1 MSDSTILYLDL
12 ETYSATKLTVHG
24 LHVYAVDAEILLMAY
39 AVNDG
44 KVNVIEHPNTEV
56 TKLLLD
62 PDVQIVA
69 HNAQFDRTILRHAW
83 QMDTDVSR
91 WHCTMARAL
100 AHSLPGGLGDL
111 CQLFNLSDDQ
121 AKNKDGRRL
130 ISLFCSPQ
138 PANRKFDRAT
148 KDTHPED
155 WAAFVHYAAQDIVSM
170 RELYKR
176 LPTWNYKGDEL
187 ELWHLDQRVN
197 DRGVA
202 IDRELVNG
210 ALTAVE
216 QEKKR
221 LSEQAH
227 KQTEGAVGSANQRDA
242 LLEHLVKQY
251 GVTLPDL
258 RTSTVERRIADPD
271 LPEPVR
277 ELLRIRLAA
286 SMSSTAKFKK
296 FKQCTSDDGRL
307 RGTLQFCGAS
317 RTGRWAGRL
326 VQLQNIPRG
335 TVSGAELKDGI
346 EALKE
351 GFADLMVSDI
361 NKLASS
367 VLRGCIIAPKGK
379 KLVVSDLSNIEGR
392 VAVWLAG
399 EDWKIKAFEQFDQG
413 IGHDLY
419 KLAYAQ
425 SFGIKADDVTKEQRQ
440 LGKIQELA
448 LGYGGSVGAFTA
460 FANIYQVD
468 LEDMARKLY
477 PSLPADYVEKSIFWW
492 NQLKKNK
499 QSTYGLSRDVF
510 VACDGI
516 KRAWR
521 HAHPNVVQYWADLN
535 NTATKCINHPDHIGK
550 AGKLR
555 MQYHKGWL
563 RIKLP
568 SGRYLCYPNA
578 RLEDDQITYS
588 GMNQYTR
595 RWERLRTYGGK
606 LFENLCQA
614 VARDVLAYGMKVA
627 ELGGYAV
634 VSSVHDELI
643 TEVDDVT
650 QFNAAELSLLMATNP
665 KWAKGLPLA
674 AAGFESHRYRK
685 D

>member
-1 MSDSTILYLDL
+1 MNQKILYLDL

-44 KVNVIEHPNTEV
+44 KVNVVEQPNAEV
-56 TKLLLD
+56 AKLLLD

-121 AKNKDGRRL
+121 AKDKDGRRL
-130 ISLFCSPQ
+130 ISLFCAPQ
-138 PANRKFDRAT
+138 PVNRKFDRAT

-317 RTGRWAGRL
+317 RTGRWCLAEGTL
-326 VQLQNIPRG
+326 VLVK
-335 TVSGAELKDGI
+335 TVGGEVKEVPIEKVAFDDLVWDGCAWVEHEGVVFSGEKQVIEHDG
-346 EALKE
+346 
-351 GFADLMVSDI
+351 V
-361 NKLASS
+361 
-367 VLRGCIIAPKGK
+367 
-379 KLVVSDLSNIEGR
+379 
-392 VAVWLAG
+392 
-399 EDWKIKAFEQFDQG
+399 
-413 IGHDLY
+413 
-419 KLAYAQ
+419 
-425 SFGIKADDVTKEQRQ
+425 
-440 LGKIQELA
+440 
-448 LGYGGSVGAFTA
+448 
-460 FANIYQVD
+460 
-468 LEDMARKLY
+468 
-477 PSLPADYVEKSIFWW
+477 
-492 NQLKKNK
+492 
-499 QSTYGLSRDVF
+499 
-510 VACDGI
+510 
-516 KRAWR
+516 
-521 HAHPNVVQYWADLN
+521 
-535 NTATKCINHPDHIGK
+535 TATAEHIVFISDTESMPLGEAK
-550 AGKLR
+550 
-555 MQYHKGWL
+555 
-563 RIKLP
+563 
-568 SGRYLCYPNA
+568 
-578 RLEDDQITYS
+578 RL
-588 GMNQYTR
+588 
-595 RWERLRTYGGK
+595 
-606 LFENLCQA
+606 
-614 VARDVLAYGMKVA
+614 
-627 ELGGYAV
+627 
-634 VSSVHDELI
+634 
-643 TEVDDVT
+643 
-650 QFNAAELSLLMATNP
+650 
-665 KWAKGLPLA
+665 GLPIWR
-674 AAGFESHRYRK
+674 GN
-685 D
+685 